1 MPTYAETM
9 FNAYEEARLEA
20 SKISDREKRAPHW
33 LGKTEWFSDRL
44 ARACQIE
51 ADLEAMQIPVPAP
64 LSQASET
71 LMTIVEVC
79 QKHYEFCA

>member
-20 SKISDREKRAPHW
+20 SKISDREKLAAHW
-33 LGKTEWFSDRL
+33 LCKTEWFSDRL

-51 ADLEAMQIPVPAP
+51 ADLEVMNIPVPAP

-79 QKHYEFCA
+79 QKHYELCA

>member
-9 FNAYEEARLEA
+9 FNAYEEARIEGA
-20 SKISDREKRAPHW
+20 KISDREKRANW

-51 ADLEAMQIPVPAP
+51 ADLEVMHIPVPSP
-64 LSQASET
+64 LSEASQT

-79 QKHYEFCA
+79 

>member
-9 FNAYEEARLEA
+9 FNAYEEARLEG
-20 SKISDREKRAPHW
+20 SKISDREKRATHW
-33 LGKTEWFSDRL
+33 FGKTEWFSDRL

-51 ADLEAMQIPVPAP
+51 ADLEAMHIPFPAP
-64 LSQASET
+64 LSEASQA

-79 QKHYEFCA
+79 QKHYELYA

>member
-9 FNAYEEARLEA
+9 FNAYEEARLEG
-20 SKISDREKRAPHW
+20 SKISDREKLSAHW

-51 ADLEAMQIPVPAP
+51 ADLEVMHIPVPAP
-64 LSQASET
+64 LSEASQA

-79 QKHYEFCA
+79 QKHCELYA